1 MSVDL
6 LELFLSHPLK
16 ILVMIPSVVE
26 SHVAAPAE
34 VDHKSVLIR
43 LPPVGSME
51 TVMYVCTS
59 ILPTQEAPV
68 LVVFPHVRN
77 SLSAL
82 VSTSRTFAGIF
93 AASFARFI
101 SAVYFRS
108 NRAFSTS

>member
-1 MSVDL
+1 MSVL
-6 LELFLSHPLK
+6 FLELFLSHPLK

-34 VDHKSVLIR
+34 VDHKSVLVS
-43 LPPVGSME
+43 LPPVRSVQAM
-51 TVMYVCTS
+51 VYVHTS
-59 ILPTQEAPV
+59 IRPTQEAPV
-68 LVVFPHVRN
+68 LIVSCHVRN

>member
-1 MSVDL
+1 MSVL
-6 LELFLSHPLK
+6 FLELFLSHPLQ
-16 ILVMIPSVVE
+16 ILVMIPSVVK

-34 VDHKSVLIR
+34 VDHKPVLIR
-43 LPPVGSME
+43 LPPVRSVQAM
-51 TVMYVCTS
+51 VYVCTS

-68 LVVFPHVRN
+68 LVISHHVRN